1 MNEFLI
7 ELQHQTEKVEAIAH
21 KIENGE
27 VYLEDMKGYLP
38 ELNKTVTTLFEM
50 IQDSTVQIDLNENF
64 VLQVLNDI
72 LYGIEHEDS
81 VFLEDVL
88 RYGLIEIYDYIG
100 TEMQRED

>member
-1 MNEFLI
+1 MERFLI
-7 ELQHQTEKVEAIAH
+7 ELEKQREIIDKIADR
-21 KIENGE
+21 IENGE
-27 VYLEDMKGYLP
+27 SYMEEMKAYLP
-38 ELNKTVTTLFEM
+38 KLNQTITTLFEM
-50 IQDSTVQIDLNENF
+50 IQGSTIQIEINQNF

-100 TEMQRED
+100 AEMQRED

>member
-1 MNEFLI
+1 MEKFLI
-7 ELQHQTEKVEAIAH
+7 ELKNQKE
-21 KIENGE
+21 KIEVIADKIDNGE
-27 VYLEDMKGYLP
+27 CYMEEMKEYLP
-38 ELNKTVTTLFEM
+38 QLNQTITALFEM
-50 IQDSTVQIDLNENF
+50 IQDSTLQINQNF

-100 TEMQRED
+100 AEMQRGD